1 MDILRVV
8 SLVLQQH
15 VMEIAEEKE
24 PLREGA
30 SECDLSSKSDWIFSI
45 KILPLAVLCRKCP
58 RIAWRQKKHNTINIL
73 MKTPIG
79 LPFGKLNIAVENGL
93 SKWLIFW

>member
-1 MDILRVV
+1 MCNLRRQIRSNQIKSVYLDPRKKVKQSMFSSIVVLQSMDILRVV

-58 RIAWRQKKHNTINIL
+58 RIA
-73 MKTPIG
+73 
-79 LPFGKLNIAVENGL
+79 
-93 SKWLIFW
+93 